1 MAFIQSNTKKITIAL
16 FILLWSGSV
25 FWVGWQSP
33 TIIGGPFSTP
43 EDEIVSAKFY
53 PLEKFVISVPGD
65 DYPHYLLLEMAFK
78 SRSQNVETTIKQAD
92 PVIRN
97 SLMKMFAKKHFN
109 ELNDAQQFESLQ
121 KEAHVLLTSVLAENE
136 FSIELDDVLFTRMV
150 IQ

>member
-1 MAFIQSNTKKITIAL
+1 MAFSNTTGKKITI
-16 FILLWSGSV
+16 LLIIMIWSSAV
-25 FWVGWQSP
+25 FWAGWQSP
-33 TIIGGPFSTP
+33 TIIGGPFSP
-43 EDEIVSAKFY
+43 SEDEIVTAKFY
-53 PLEKFVISVPGD
+53 PLDKFVISVPGD

-78 SRSQNVETTIKQAD
+78 SRSKNVESTIKQAD

-109 ELNDAQQFESLQ
+109 ELNDSQQFESLQ
-121 KEAHVLLTSVLAENE
+121 KEAHQLLTVVLAENE

>member
-1 MAFIQSNTKKITIAL
+1 MAFSNSNTKKITILL
-16 FILLWSGSV
+16 FITIWSGAV
-25 FWVGWQSP
+25 FWAGWQSP
-33 TIIGGPFSTP
+33 NIIGGPFSAV
-43 EDEIVSAKFY
+43 EDEVISAKFY
-53 PLEKFVISVPGD
+53 PLDKFVISVPGD

-78 SRSQNVETTIKQAD
+78 SRSKNVETTIKQAD

-97 SLMKMFAKKHFN
+97 SLMKMFSKKHFN

-121 KEAHVLLTSVLAENE
+121 KEAHLLLTNVLAENE